1 MNLEAAFRK
10 FNCNK
15 EKNYKK
21 YSKKTIKNI
30 VFFFISKLFVEKTQL
45 KLLYSKKSNLS
56 GFNLF
61 KNNFY
66 KVTIRI
72 FKIHA

>member
-10 FNCNK
+10 FNYNK
-15 EKNYKK
+15 EK
-21 YSKKTIKNI
+21 TIKKNI

-72 FKIHA
+72 FKTHA

>member
-15 EKNYKK
+15 E
-21 YSKKTIKNI
+21 KTIKNI